1 MKGLFWSISLLIC
14 TGIMVGIPVAL
25 QRFMGIGVL
34 DSIIMTAIIYVVSL
48 ISLVILVHF
57 DTKHYDKVKKNIDK
71 DQKL

>member
-1 MKGLFWSISLLIC
+1 
-14 TGIMVGIPVAL
+14 MVGIPVAL

-57 DTKHYDKVKKNIDK
+57 DTKHYDKVNKCVDK
-71 DQKL
+71 DEKV